1 MSLPILDA
9 LSRLAARRFQSFADA
24 ATTILDLLYGA
35 TPEGCVLLGQIDWDE
50 GVCRVI
56 DARGRGIERGVGV
69 PLAAGVP
76 AGSSS
81 VGELLDREA
90 LAALCAGSWVAAP
103 LDSADGS
110 VVGVLLA
117 TGVARGAPT
126 RHLAQM
132 LLVAARLLSYE
143 WESISTRAEL
153 RRLSTLARDRER
165 TDAVTGLSNRDSLLT
180 LLEREWQL
188 SKRGTVESYVVVC
201 QFRDREAIV
210 SRHGEAMA
218 NLLLKDVAEVL
229 GAGVRKTDHL
239 GRVADDGLCAVLVG
253 CKGVDG
259 ALAFLARFEQAL
271 ERATVGR
278 PTAAQLSYGIQS
290 LAEAESAREALELAE
305 TSSRSAPI
313 RQDGA
318 RPDPAP
324 AGGAG

>member
-1 MSLPILDA
+1 MTLPILDA

-24 ATTILDLLYGA
+24 ATTILDLLSGA
-35 TPEGCVLLGQIDWDE
+35 TPDGCVLLGQIDWDE

-56 DARGRGIERGVGV
+56 DARGGGIERGVAI
-69 PLAAGVP
+69 PLTAGVP

-90 LAALCAGSWVAAP
+90 LAAVCAGSWVAAP
-103 LDSADGS
+103 LDAPDGS

-126 RHLAQM
+126 RHLAQL
-132 LLVAARLLSYE
+132 LLVAARMLSYE

-153 RRLSTLARDRER
+153 RRLSTLARDREH
-165 TDAVTGLSNRDSLLT
+165 TDPVTGLSNRDSLLT
-180 LLEREWQL
+180 QLQREWQL

-201 QFRDREAIV
+201 QFRDRAAIT

-229 GAGVRKTDHL
+229 GGGVRGTDHL

-259 ALAFLARFEQAL
+259 ANAFLARFERAL
-271 ERATVGR
+271 ERVMAGR
-278 PTAAQLSYGIQS
+278 PASTQLSYGIQP
-290 LAEAESAREALELAE
+290 LAGTESAREALELAE
-305 TSSRSAPI
+305 TSARLAPA
-313 RQDGA
+313 RWNGA
-318 RPDPAP
+318 TPDPTP
-324 AGGAG
+324 AGDPA